1 MPENISDGDIV
12 FLKSEKAGSFY
23 TNIHPKIHSRYIL
36 ISHNSDA
43 SAPSICR
50 ELLEDNKVI
59 AWFAQNSY
67 EFSHPKL
74 TPIPIGIENRYNRNG
89 NPDVVL
95 KAMEHVENASERDI
109 FLYMNFSIRTFPEER
124 SQVISLFK
132 NMAYHVTKPKPY
144 IEYLEDLSRS
154 VFVLSP
160 RGNGYDCHRTWEA
173 LYMGAIPIVKSSS
186 MDSLFEGLP
195 VVIVNS
201 WDEITEDFLR
211 KKHQEI
217 LSGLYNLDKIYMN
230 YWMNT
235 LKDLSDQYNQSSSS
249 KYSALPNIK
258 QGNF

>member
-1 MPENISDGDIV
+1 
-12 FLKSEKAGSFY
+12 
-23 TNIHPKIHSRYIL
+23 
-36 ISHNSDA
+36 
-43 SAPSICR
+43 
-50 ELLEDNKVI
+50 
-59 AWFAQNSY
+59 
-67 EFSHPKL
+67 
-74 TPIPIGIENRYNRNG
+74 
-89 NPDVVL
+89 
-95 KAMEHVENASERDI
+95 
-109 FLYMNFSIRTFPEER
+109 
-124 SQVISLFK
+124 
-132 NMAYHVTKPKPY
+132 
-144 IEYLEDLSRS
+144 
-154 VFVLSP
+154 
-160 RGNGYDCHRTWEA
+160 
-173 LYMGAIPIVKSSS
+173 MGAIPIVKSSS